1 MIKVGFG
8 RVCITPDFPVCLVGG
23 GAPQRIHKGVLED
36 IYVTCVALTDESG
49 TTALLYSQ
57 DVVSSMPYM
66 CDLGREAVTKATGVC
81 PEMIQFT
88 ATHTHSSAP
97 VYANNEGH
105 ERFRDE
111 LYIPGLVKAATL
123 AMEDRADATAQA
135 GQFAAKGMTFVRRYK
150 LADGTYEGA
159 RGNTSQCKEFADHA
173 YPADETVQVIRFCR
187 QGKKD
192 VLLSNLG
199 AHATFKG
206 ATTQMYMSPDFP
218 GAIRDCIEARG
229 TCLVA
234 HFISAAG
241 DQTPNSRMESDD
253 HGLNYRQYGD
263 RIGQMIC
270 ERLPELKPISTGK
283 LKVIFGDRDL
293 PTNKLDLHRLEDAQ
307 YGWELFKKVGFQEAT
322 PVVHAM
328 GFASVY
334 ECRSIVSHAELPDTK
349 NVRVN
354 ALRCGDIAITFS
366 SYEMYS
372 ENGAFVRE
380 NSPFP
385 MTFITSCANGAN
397 GYLPSRRGYEI
408 GCYEAYSAN
417 VGCGSG
423 EIMAELF
430 IDLLN
435 QLKF

>member
-1 MIKVGFG
+1 MFQVGFG
-8 RVCITPDFPVCLVGG
+8 RVCVTPDFPVCLVGG
-23 GAPQRIHKGVLED
+23 GAPQRIHQGVLED
-36 IYVTCVALTDESG
+36 IYVTCVALTDEDG
-49 TTALLYSQ
+49 ATALVYSQ
-57 DVVSSMPYM
+57 DVVSSMPYLNDM
-66 CDLGREAVTKATGVC
+66 AREAVVKATGVV

-97 VYANNEGH
+97 VYKGNVGF

-111 LYIPGLVKAATL
+111 VYIPAVVKAATV
-123 AMEDRADATAQA
+123 AMEDRSEATALA
-135 GQFAAKGMTFVRRYK
+135 GQLTAKGLVFVRRYK

-159 RGNTSQCKEFADHA
+159 RGNTSKCKEFVDHA
-173 YPADETVQVIRFCR
+173 YPSNETAQIIRFVR
-187 QGKKD
+187 PGKKD
-192 VLLSNLG
+192 VLLTNLG

-241 DQTPNSRMESDD
+241 DQTPNSRMADN

-263 RIGQMIC
+263 RIGQLIC
-270 ERLPELKPISTGK
+270 EQLPRLQPVKTGK

-293 PTNKLDLHRLEDAQ
+293 PTNKQDMHRLEDAT
-307 YGWELFKKVGFQEAT
+307 YGWNLFKEVGFQKAT
-322 PVVHAM
+322 PVVHSM

-334 ECRSIVSHAELPDTK
+334 ECRAIVGHADLPDTK

-354 ALRCGDIAITFS
+354 ALSFGDIAITFS

-372 ENGAFVRE
+372 QNGAFVRE
-380 NSPFP
+380 HSPFP

-397 GYLPSRRGYEI
+397 GYLPSDLGYEI
-408 GCYEAYSAN
+408 GCYEAYAAN
-417 VGCGSG
+417 VGRGSG
-423 EIMAELF
+423 EIMADLFVELLT
-430 IDLLN
+430 DLR
-435 QLKF
+435 K